1 MISLLLDAEGL
12 TAIPFVI
19 FLATFVGIMIAASSK
34 AKQTNK
40 NGQNASQQ
48 TPRPQ
53 RYERDYAAQSVK
65 KQQTTKHE
73 NKHSHVGTTVVSKQD
88 GHVHL
93 GAEEELYDEIVGSLG
108 EVSDEGCSDLDGVRL
123 IAHDLAY
130 ETEDGSRDLSEV
142 AKIVVLGDA
151 INNPRFKS
159 HYRTK

>member
-1 MISLLLDAEGL
+1 MISLLLDAEGIVAL
-12 TAIPFVI
+12 PFVI
-19 FLATFVGIMIAASSK
+19 FLATFVGIMIAAASKSK
-34 AKQTNK
+34 AKNQ
-40 NGQNASQQ
+40 QNSSQQ
-48 TPRPQ
+48 TQTPQ
-53 RYERDYAAQSVK
+53 RYGQRDYAAEAARK
-65 KQQTTKHE
+65 KQQATKHE

-93 GAEEELYDEIVGSLG
+93 GEEEELYDEIVGSLG
-108 EVSDEGCSDLDGVRL
+108 ENSDEGCSDLDGVRL

-130 ETEDGSRDLSEV
+130 ETEDGSRDYSEV